1 MKKVNLLAAAV
12 LAAAF
17 AMPAQ
22 ADYTPNVN
30 FNGYFRSGVFHGDG
44 GRLTGFEKNKV
55 GRLGNEADTYGE
67 IGLGAD
73 IAKVDDTVWSVYTM
87 LAVSDREFS
96 NSWQEADR
104 TKDAGVYGN
113 SEDTMR
119 AQIAFRQYKLNV
131 KGLLDWDKDASIWV
145 GKNYYRRE
153 DIHITDWYYYDIS
166 GNGAGVEDLSV
177 GSGKLSVAWLAKTDA
192 TTSKDVT
199 ASYKYY
205 DVDTGS
211 YKDGKINLGSVPVA
225 YRQAQ
230 KFDVR
235 YNVGLWDG
243 ANLQISNLYL
253 VPEEENALV
262 HSNNGNVFG
271 LELTQ
276 GFNGGWNK
284 TVFQWGHAAYAGAMM
299 WNGDLSWYDG
309 GDTQDNNG
317 FRIINTGDTTIT
329 DSFKIQH
336 VAQYAWGTKK
346 VDGQDDEKVKFAQL
360 VVRPFLQ
367 LTKMTRLIWEA
378 GAYVQTQKKGDNMN
392 NVNRGQKLTMAYGI
406 TPDASNVWSRPE
418 IRFFVSY
425 IHANNANVN
434 GKIENEN
441 VTRKYGEKDCNN
453 VQFGAQV
460 EAWF

>member
-30 FNGYFRSGVFHGDG
+30 FNGYFRSGVFHGEG

-104 TKDAGVYGN
+104 TSEYDGVYRN
-113 SEDTMR
+113 SGDTMR

-192 TTSKDVT
+192 TTYKDV
-199 ASYKYY
+199 Y
-205 DVDTGS
+205 DGTNTV
-211 YKDGKINLGSVPVA
+211 KLGSTPVA

-317 FRIINTGDTTIT
+317 FRFINTGDTTIT

-378 GAYVQTQKKGDNMN
+378 GAYVQTQKQGNSTH
-392 NVNRGQKLTMAYGI
+392 NVTRGQKLTMAYGI

-425 IHANNANVN
+425 IHANNADIN

>member
-30 FNGYFRSGVFHGDG
+30 FNGYFRSGVFHGEG

-104 TKDAGVYGN
+104 TSEYDGVYRN
-113 SEDTMR
+113 SGDTMR

-192 TTSKDVT
+192 TTYKDV
-199 ASYKYY
+199 Y
-205 DVDTGS
+205 DGTNTV
-211 YKDGKINLGSVPVA
+211 KLGSTPVA

-243 ANLQISNLYL
+243 AKL
-253 VPEEENALV
+253 AC
-262 HSNNGNVFG
+262 G
-271 LELTQ
+271 
-276 GFNGGWNK
+276 
-284 TVFQWGHAAYAGAMM
+284 M
-299 WNGDLSWYDG
+299 
-309 GDTQDNNG
+309 
-317 FRIINTGDTTIT
+317 
-329 DSFKIQH
+329 
-336 VAQYAWGTKK
+336 
-346 VDGQDDEKVKFAQL
+346 
-360 VVRPFLQ
+360 
-367 LTKMTRLIWEA
+367 
-378 GAYVQTQKKGDNMN
+378 VQTYRLATCTWFQKKRM
-392 NVNRGQKLTMAYGI
+392 L
-406 TPDASNVWSRPE
+406 
-418 IRFFVSY
+418 
-425 IHANNANVN
+425 
-434 GKIENEN
+434 
-441 VTRKYGEKDCNN
+441 
-453 VQFGAQV
+453 
-460 EAWF
+460 

>member
-1 MKKVNLLAAAV
+1 
-12 LAAAF
+12 
-17 AMPAQ
+17 
-22 ADYTPNVN
+22 
-30 FNGYFRSGVFHGDG
+30 
-44 GRLTGFEKNKV
+44 
-55 GRLGNEADTYGE
+55 DTYGE

-73 IAKVDDTVWSVYTM
+73 LAKVDDTVWSVYTM

-104 TKDAGVYGN
+104 TSEYDGVYRN
-113 SEDTMR
+113 SGDTMR

-192 TTSKDVT
+192 TTYKDV
-199 ASYKYY
+199 Y
-205 DVDTGS
+205 DGTNTV
-211 YKDGKINLGSVPVA
+211 KLGSTPVA

-317 FRIINTGDTTIT
+317 FRFINTGDTTIT

-378 GAYVQTQKKGDNMN
+378 GAYVQTQKKGDYMN